1 MKKNIIIISLTA
13 TVVAL
18 VMCLIQTISH
28 IKATEQYI
36 NALETQFPEYIDTVS
51 GSDAYDAYYN

>member
-13 TVVAL
+13 TIVAL
-18 VMCLIQTISH
+18 VMCLVQTVSH
-28 IKATEQYI
+28 IKAAEDYI

-51 GSDAYDAYYN
+51 GCDAYCNYYN

>member
-18 VMCLIQTISH
+18 IMCLIQTMSY
-28 IKATEQYI
+28 IKAADDYI

>member
-1 MKKNIIIISLTA
+1 MNKNTIIIVLTA

-18 VMCLIQTISH
+18 VMCLVQTVTH
-28 IKATEQYI
+28 IKAADDYI

-51 GSDAYDAYYN
+51 GCDAYDAYYN